1 MLHVKLSDYQAVR
14 LAGLVPIIC
23 TYIEI
28 HNNRS
33 EDSYLKSHS
42 TFTNSPLHSCLMGT
56 GIILTC
62 L

>member
-1 MLHVKLSDYQAVR
+1 MHITFMLPVKLSDYQAV
-14 LAGLVPIIC
+14 GLVVGPIIY

-42 TFTNSPLHSCLMGT
+42 TVEIRPFIPA
-56 GIILTC
+56 
-62 L
+62 